1 MKLIVGLGN
10 PGREYADSIHN
21 LGFKC
26 VGHFARKHNI
36 KFDKK
41 KGKARIGTGKVGE
54 TDVVVARPQTYMN
67 RSGESVSRLVKYF
80 NISTDNLLVIYDDMD
95 LPLGKIRIR
104 EGGSSAGHKGMNSI
118 IQELGRQDFPRLR
131 VGIGHP
137 ETTTADGKA
146 IGEDVISYLLSNLPS
161 EEKKVIDNLLPLVS
175 EAILCVITEGITAA
189 MNKYNRNQTD
199 EIEGDR
205 ESDEPA
211 P

>member
-54 TDVVVARPQTYMN
+54 IDVVVAKPQTYMN
-67 RSGESVSRLVKYF
+67 RSGESVSRLVKLF
-80 NISTDNLLVIYDDMD
+80 NINPDNLLVIYDDMD

-131 VGIGHP
+131 AGIGHP
-137 ETTTADGKA
+137 GDSEDGA
-146 IGEDVISYLLSNLPS
+146 EVTGEDVISYLLNNLPS
-161 EEKKVIDNLLPLVS
+161 EEKTVINNLLPLVS
-175 EAILCVITEGITAA
+175 EAILCIITDGITAA
-189 MNKYNRNQTD
+189 MNKYNRNQID
-199 EIEGDR
+199 EAKGDR
-205 ESDEPA
+205 EFDEPA